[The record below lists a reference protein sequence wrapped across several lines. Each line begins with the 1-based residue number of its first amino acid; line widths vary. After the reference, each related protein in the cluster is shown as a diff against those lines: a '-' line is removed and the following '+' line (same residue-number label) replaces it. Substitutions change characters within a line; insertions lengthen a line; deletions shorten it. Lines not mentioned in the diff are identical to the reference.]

1 MLRNLT
7 RGWLRRYVL
16 KNLTRDW
23 GAEGAPERSQSYGR
37 IVREVAAVLG
47 PPPRAPARPPRVLVP
62 GAGLG
67 RLCCDLAALGYEAQA
82 REMGCRVQGVRQA
95 CSLVYLWPALCC
107 QW

>member
-1 MLRNLT
+1 VPAWSATGAWRA
-7 RGWLRRYVL
+7 RDDRYVL

-37 IVREVAAVLG
+37 IAAEVAARLG
-47 PPPRAPARPPRVLVP
+47 PPPARGAAPPRVLVP

-82 REMGCRVQGVRQA
+82 RPPIWKQRGKPRII
-95 CSLVYLWPALCC
+95 S
-107 QW
+107 